1 MQYYY
6 IGSGTGTGT
15 EKLNSFDNALIEAG
29 AGNYNLVRV
38 SSILPTKGKRK
49 ERIDVKEGE
58 PLHVAY
64 ASITSNV
71 IGSIVSAAV
80 AVGIPKNSSKIGVIM
95 EYEGECSKE
104 EAEHKVISMV
114 REAMECH
121 HIELK
126 DIEIAASECYIS
138 EEKYHTSIAVVALW

>member
-29 AGNYNLVRV
+29 VGNYNLVRV
-38 SSILPTKGKRK
+38 SSILPTEGIRK
-49 ERIDVKEGE
+49 ESIDVKEGE

-71 IGSIVSAAV
+71 IGSVVSAAV

-95 EYEGECSKE
+95 EYEGQCSKE

-126 DIEIAASECYIS
+126 NIEMMSSECYIS
-138 EEKYHTSIAVVALW
+138 EEKYYTSFAVVALW